1 MLNRRSGSP
10 AKTASVIEAFDGD
23 IYLNKERKHKSPTK
37 RLINQKNSLWEHKKR
52 IYTQLPRGQ
61 YSQIYSV

>member
-52 IYTQLPRGQ
+52 IYTQLPRG
-61 YSQIYSV
+61 